1 MKIVQFAR
9 IYEQWTI
16 TRIFLFWYSVFIHSL
31 SFFSLSP
38 FLLFTHINANANA
51 KDFDE
56 WIYSLMLV
64 VYIHTSFGHPL
75 PVPSSSHLFS
85 PSPLFSLYDYVCI
98 ASHVYVPSHTYN
110 PYRHNNIFNVFFNLK
125 ISIFLPSFFL
135 PPFFFTKIMRRTR

>member
-1 MKIVQFAR
+1 MNNGRLLVFPFFDIRF
-9 IYEQWTI
+9 
-16 TRIFLFWYSVFIHSL
+16 SFIHSL
-31 SFFSLSP
+31 SLSP

-64 VYIHTSFGHPL
+64 VYIHTSFGFPL
-75 PVPSSSHLFS
+75 PVSSSSHLFS

-110 PYRHNNIFNVFFNLK
+110 PYGHNNIFNVFFNLK
-125 ISIFLPSFFL
+125 ISIFLLSFFL
-135 PPFFFTKIMRRTR
+135 PLFFYKNNDTDQTDLVD